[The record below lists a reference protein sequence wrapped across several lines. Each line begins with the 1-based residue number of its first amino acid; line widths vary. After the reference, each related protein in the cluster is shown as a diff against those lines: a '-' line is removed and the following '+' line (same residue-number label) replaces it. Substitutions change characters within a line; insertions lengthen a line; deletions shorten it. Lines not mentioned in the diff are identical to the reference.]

1 MKLFGAV
8 CLSILLAAS
17 AFAAETPPAPP
28 APPAPPLAQPLPK
41 TIWPSIEL
49 TDGRVFQQARATSA
63 DPLSVTFAHREGI
76 TKVDRRFLPAELA
89 SVFPFDA
96 AEAGRAAQKQAAE
109 RAASAEEQKKREQ
122 ETKRSAAQTAKTA
135 SANRKRPAATT
146 SPAAATPYQLSAA
159 VRARAQRYFED
170 EKRTGSGAT
179 LVFSINTELED
190 PEPVSGWADR
200 WEIEGVASY
209 KVYDSVG
216 WGSFS
221 SRTRKF
227 RALVEAPPG
236 KTPKVVSF
244 DER

>member
-1 MKLFGAV
+1 MRLLGPVF
-8 CLSILLAAS
+8 LTLLLAAP
-17 AFAAETPPAPP
+17 AFGAEPPAPP
-28 APPAPPLAQPLPK
+28 PLPQPLPK
-41 TIWPSIEL
+41 TVWPSVEL
-49 TDGRVFQQARATSA
+49 TDGRVFQQARVTSA

-76 TKVDRRFLPAELA
+76 TKVDRRLLPAELA

-96 AEAGRAAQKQAAE
+96 DEAGRAAQKQAAE
-109 RAASAEEQKKREQ
+109 RAASAEEQKRREK
-122 ETKRSAAQTAKTA
+122 ETKRSAAQA
-135 SANRKRPAATT
+135 SSEVAPTTRQRSVATPSST
-146 SPAAATPYQLSAA
+146 AATPDQLGAV

>member
-1 MKLFGAV
+1 
-8 CLSILLAAS
+8 
-17 AFAAETPPAPP
+17 
-28 APPAPPLAQPLPK
+28 LPK
-41 TIWPSIEL
+41 TVWPKIEL
-49 TDGRVFQQARATSA
+49 TDGRVLQQARVTST
-63 DPLSVTFAHREGI
+63 DPLSVTFSHREGI
-76 TKVDRRFLPAELA
+76 TKVDRRLLPSELA
-89 SVFPFDA
+89 SLFPFDA

-109 RAASAEEQKKREQ
+109 RAASAEEQQRREQ
-122 ETKRSAAQTAKTA
+122 ETKRSAARASKSA
-135 SANRKRPAATT
+135 SATRKPI
-146 SPAAATPYQLSAA
+146 ATPSPVGVAPDQLSAA

-179 LVFSINTELED
+179 LVFSVNTELED

>member
-1 MKLFGAV
+1 MRLLGPV
-8 CLSILLAAS
+8 LLTILLAAPAS
-17 AFAAETPPAPP
+17 GAEPPPAP
-28 APPAPPLAQPLPK
+28 APPPLPQPLPK
-41 TIWPSIEL
+41 TVWPSIEL

-76 TKVDRRFLPAELA
+76 TKVDRRLLPAELA

-109 RAASAEEQKKREQ
+109 RAASAEEQKTRE
-122 ETKRSAAQTAKTA
+122 EEAKRSAARSAKAA
-135 SANRKRPAATT
+135 SAATRKRPAATT
-146 SPAAATPYQLSAA
+146 SPAAATPNQLCAA

-179 LVFSINTELED
+179 LVFSVNTELED

-236 KTPKVVSF
+236 KTPKVVGL